1 MAGANS
7 GVDSDSVLDLLLLFK
22 SSEEGSS
29 SSASSVRG
37 RVGVAADLGEA
48 GLFEEETAF
57 FLFSGPEE
65 VAFFKGVA
73 TPSSASV
80 EGSSEA
86 GLDFLEAGLYGRS

>member
-1 MAGANS
+1 M
-7 GVDSDSVLDLLLLFK
+7 
-22 SSEEGSS
+22 
-29 SSASSVRG
+29 ASSVRG